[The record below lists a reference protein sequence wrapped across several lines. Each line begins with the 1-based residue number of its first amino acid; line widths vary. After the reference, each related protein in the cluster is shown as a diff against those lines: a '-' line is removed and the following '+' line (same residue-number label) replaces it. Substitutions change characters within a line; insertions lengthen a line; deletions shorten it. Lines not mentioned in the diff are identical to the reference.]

1 MENFNK
7 VLSFILGLIVVIVF
21 VIVLSGRLNLKNK
34 FLPFAGISPTPT
46 SKEQGKKTTP
56 TPTTQVNQYQ
66 NQTNQ
71 PTPTLTKISKGGKT
85 SGQAKGSLTQ
95 AQSIP
100 ATGSPTLL
108 LPLLGSS
115 ALLGFYLR
123 KRR

>member
-34 FLPFAGISPTPT
+34 FLPFADTSPTPVSKTQTKKITPTPT
-46 SKEQGKKTTP
+46 SPVEI
-56 TPTTQVNQYQ
+56 NQYQ
-66 NQTNQ
+66 DQ
-71 PTPTLTKISKGGKT
+71 PSKGSSTTSNTSQAGKGGLT
-85 SGQAKGSLTQ
+85 GAK
-95 AQSIP
+95 SIP

-123 KRR
+123 KKK